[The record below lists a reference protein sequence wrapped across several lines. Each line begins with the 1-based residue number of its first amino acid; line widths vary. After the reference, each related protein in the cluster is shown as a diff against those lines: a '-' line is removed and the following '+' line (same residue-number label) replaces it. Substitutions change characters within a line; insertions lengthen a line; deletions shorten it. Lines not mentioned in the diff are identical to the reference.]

1 MSNKAL
7 VYTRKNG
14 ERILVFGGT
23 IAGQLR
29 FVPMKRTAIDG
40 REWWCVYDLE
50 REDWTNSTVL
60 GGARWKMKV
69 ECARAIAK
77 AIEKREIPFE
87 PYADEESPFKSGK
100 HKFVVEVHWDV
111 ARSYEVE
118 AKSREEA
125 QAIVQKRVDDG
136 EICVWTDD
144 FKATDAVEVEC
155 HGEEL
160 KGEDGIQYF

>member
-1 MSNKAL
+1 MSKKAL
-7 VYTRKNG
+7 LYTRKNG
-14 ERILVFGGT
+14 DRVLVLGGT

-29 FVPMKRTAIDG
+29 FVPMKRTALDG
-40 REWWCVYDLE
+40 KEWWCVYDNE
-50 REDWTNSTVL
+50 RGDWTNSTVL
-60 GGARWKMKV
+60 GGARWKMKI

-77 AIEKREIPFE
+77 AIEKHEIPFE
-87 PYADEESPFKSGK
+87 PYDEGSQFKSGK

-125 QAIVQKRVDDG
+125 QAIIQKRVDEG
-136 EICVWTDD
+136 EVCVWTDG
-144 FKATDAVEVEC
+144 FEATDDVEVEC

-160 KGEDGIQYF
+160 KGGAGIQYF